1 MHRSKIGTSG
11 KWKEGWCRFES
22 PQQWLRKVHLL
33 GDTLSQSVTHSAHLR
48 TSSAVKV
55 ILQTQ
60 QRLKGRG
67 EGRGGIGRRALERKR
82 GESEGASRQSY
93 KLIALRSDCSFL
105 CINPCSLASPLAR
118 SLFPRHCC
126 LSESSCPHSPFFFS
140 PSCNVVDPKLGT
152 DFGGHKRSNLP
163 LLGTIQNS

>member
-1 MHRSKIGTSG
+1 MKALNNGCARYISWETHFPSLSL
-11 KWKEGWCRFES
+11 S
-22 PQQWLRKVHLL
+22 LRICGLP
-33 GDTLSQSVTHSAHLR
+33 
-48 TSSAVKV
+48 VKV